1 MPYIFFLRKNYM
13 PYNDINNKGGNYMS
27 NQELKQTVMST
38 ILLGL
43 TYVELIM
50 WSNEIAYEKRDL
62 EYYDPDEYKEF
73 VYMRKVL
80 ISLYKVVK
88 ASDMST
94 KSLKEVIHMHISI
107 GFYDQEIVEMING
120 LDPEVQKILEQ
131 RVQSDIRD

>member
-1 MPYIFFLRKNYM
+1 ML
-13 PYNDINNKGGNYMS
+13 YNDIIYKGGNYMS
-27 NQELKQTVMST
+27 NQELKQTVMNT

-62 EYYDPDEYKEF
+62 EYYDPDEYEEF

-94 KSLKEVIHMHISI
+94 KSLKEVIHMYISI

>member
-1 MPYIFFLRKNYM
+1 MS
-13 PYNDINNKGGNYMS
+13 YNDINNKGGNYMS

-50 WSNEIAYEKRDL
+50 WSNEIAYEQRDL
-62 EYYDPDEYKEF
+62 EYYDPDEYEEF

-94 KSLKEVIHMHISI
+94 KSLKEVIHMYISI

-120 LDPEVQKILEQ
+120 LDPEAQKILEQ

>member
-1 MPYIFFLRKNYM
+1 MSLY
-13 PYNDINNKGGNYMS
+13 DIIYKGGNYMS
-27 NQELKQTVMST
+27 NQELKQTVMNT

-50 WSNEIAYEKRDL
+50 WSYEIAYEKHDL
-62 EYYDPDEYKEF
+62 EYYDSDEYEEF
-73 VYMRKVL
+73 VSMRKVL
-80 ISLYKVVK
+80 IPLYKLVE
-88 ASDMST
+88 STDMST
-94 KSLKEVIHMHISI
+94 QSLKKVIRAYTNI